1 MKHTKIKITTLFIF
15 ALLLVTGCEDNTGTP
30 ESATISG
37 TITFTGYWPNNGNIS
52 ISAMEIW
59 NFMDPEY
66 TGIPSG
72 YKLILESQVTTFVGT
87 GTHYVRNPDAY
98 PDGTDIPQSEL
109 DEWYDFLSSI
119 EGDTSLT
126 GELLT
131 DIYLD
136 LSGVELADYF
146 STFDYTI
153 SNLPFSVFNGIAVSW
168 TNPDTNYNSS
178 CNQSV
183 LGGYGAVSPPFMTLD
198 SVVTSTTNHELSG
211 IDISA
216 NLNNAY
222 PNPIAMCQPSC
233 ATITEPDECEEHNHC
248 EWTAD
253 GCSTLE

>member
-72 YKLILESQVTTFVGT
+72 YQLILENQVSVM
-87 GTHYVRNPDAY
+87 N
-98 PDGTDIPQSEL
+98 
-109 DEWYDFLSSI
+109 
-119 EGDTSLT
+119 GDT
-126 GELLT
+126 
-131 DIYLD
+131 
-136 LSGVELADYF
+136 

-183 LGGYGAVSPPFMTLD
+183 LGGYGDSVSYPFMTLD
-198 SVVTSTTNHELSG
+198 SVVTSTTNYELAG
-211 IDISA
+211 LDINA
-216 NLNNAY
+216 NLNYAI
-222 PNPIAMCQPSC
+222 PNPLTMCQP
-233 ATITEPDECEEHNHC
+233 
-248 EWTAD
+248 
-253 GCSTLE
+253 

>member
-15 ALLLVTGCEDNTGTP
+15 TLLVVTGCEDSTGTP

-37 TITFTGYWPNNGNIS
+37 EITFIGTWPDTGNIS
-52 ISAMEIW
+52 ISAMKIW

-72 YKLILESQVTTFVGT
+72 YQLILESQVSVT
-87 GTHYVRNPDAY
+87 N
-98 PDGTDIPQSEL
+98 
-109 DEWYDFLSSI
+109 
-119 EGDTSLT
+119 GDT
-126 GELLT
+126 
-131 DIYLD
+131 
-136 LSGVELADYF
+136 

-183 LGGYGAVSPPFMTLD
+183 LGGYGDSVSYPFISLD

-211 IDISA
+211 LNINA
-216 NLNNAY
+216 NFMHAI
-222 PNPIAMCQPSC
+222 PNQLVMCQPSC
-233 ATITEPDECEEHNHC
+233 TTLTEPEECEERNHC
-248 EWTAD
+248 VWSND
-253 GCSTLE
+253 QCTLIEQ